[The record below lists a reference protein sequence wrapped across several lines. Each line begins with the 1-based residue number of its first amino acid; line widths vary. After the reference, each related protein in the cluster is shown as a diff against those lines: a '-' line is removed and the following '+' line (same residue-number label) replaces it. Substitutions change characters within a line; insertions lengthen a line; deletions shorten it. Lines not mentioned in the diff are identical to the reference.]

1 MRNLFQYYYQLK
13 HRLETMIELL
23 NQRELKA
30 EKLKEFGK
38 ASKIYE
44 DEDEGVF

>member
-1 MRNLFQYYYQLK
+1 VEKEEAHGMF
-13 HRLETMIELL
+13 
-23 NQRELKA
+23 